1 MIMRDS
7 ENPFVLL
14 ARITVKEGMVDA
26 YLEIA
31 EEVDRAVENTEE
43 GMLLHTF
50 DRDPD
55 DPHKFVWT
63 EVYRKSD
70 DFLFH
75 ADNPPVLEYVEKHA
89 ELATHFSIEI
99 YGNVDERNRVQALE
113 EMFKAFIQKKI
124 KYEKPKDFL
133 HRGLFSKT
141 RFYRNLKTIA

>member
-1 MIMRDS
+1 MSDT

-26 YLEIA
+26 YLELA

-89 ELATHFSIEI
+89 ELATHFAIEI
-99 YGNVDERNRVQALE
+99 YGNVSNEVIEAINSREIPLKHFASTSVGYIRSERFA
-113 EMFKAFIQKKI
+113 
-124 KYEKPKDFL
+124 
-133 HRGLFSKT
+133 
-141 RFYRNLKTIA
+141 

>member
-1 MIMRDS
+1 MSDS

-31 EEVDRAVENTEE
+31 EEVDKAVEKTEE

-63 EVYRKSD
+63 EVYRKSE

-99 YGNVDERNRVQALE
+99 YGNVSNEVIEAINSREIPLKHFASTSVGYIRSERFA
-113 EMFKAFIQKKI
+113 
-124 KYEKPKDFL
+124 
-133 HRGLFSKT
+133 
-141 RFYRNLKTIA
+141 

>member
-1 MIMRDS
+1 MSDS

-31 EEVDRAVENTEE
+31 EEVDRAVKNTEA

-99 YGNVDERNRVQALE
+99 YGNVSNEVIEAINSREIPLKHFASTSVGYIRSER
-113 EMFKAFIQKKI
+113 F
-124 KYEKPKDFL
+124 D
-133 HRGLFSKT
+133 
-141 RFYRNLKTIA
+141 

>member
-1 MIMRDS
+1 MSDS

-31 EEVDRAVENTEE
+31 EEVDRAVEKTEE

-89 ELATHFSIEI
+89 ELATHFAIEI
-99 YGNVDERNRVQALE
+99 YGNVSNEVIEAINLREIPLKHFASTSVGYIRSERFA
-113 EMFKAFIQKKI
+113 
-124 KYEKPKDFL
+124 
-133 HRGLFSKT
+133 
-141 RFYRNLKTIA
+141 

>member
-1 MIMRDS
+1 MSDS

-31 EEVDRAVENTEE
+31 EEVDKAVEKTEE
-43 GMLLHTF
+43 GMLFHSF

-55 DPHKFVWT
+55 DQHKFVWT

-75 ADNPPVLEYVEKHA
+75 VDNPPVQEYVEKHA
-89 ELATHFSIEI
+89 VLATHFSIEI
-99 YGNVDERNRVQALE
+99 YGNVSNEVIEKINSREIPLKYFATTSVGYVRAER
-113 EMFKAFIQKKI
+113 
-124 KYEKPKDFL
+124 
-133 HRGLFSKT
+133 FS
-141 RFYRNLKTIA
+141 

>member
-1 MIMRDS
+1 MSDS

-26 YLEIA
+26 YLELA

-99 YGNVDERNRVQALE
+99 YGNVSNEVIEAINAREIPLKHFASTSVGYIRSERFA
-113 EMFKAFIQKKI
+113 
-124 KYEKPKDFL
+124 
-133 HRGLFSKT
+133 
-141 RFYRNLKTIA
+141 

>member
-1 MIMRDS
+1 MSDS
-7 ENPFVLL
+7 ENPFVLS

-89 ELATHFSIEI
+89 ELATAFAIEI
-99 YGNVDERNRVQALE
+99 YGNVSNEVIEAINSREIPLKHFASTSVGYIRSERFA
-113 EMFKAFIQKKI
+113 
-124 KYEKPKDFL
+124 
-133 HRGLFSKT
+133 
-141 RFYRNLKTIA
+141 

>member
-1 MIMRDS
+1 MSDS

-89 ELATHFSIEI
+89 ELATAFAIEI
-99 YGNVDERNRVQALE
+99 YGNVSNEVIEAINSREIPLKHFASTSVGYIRSERFA
-113 EMFKAFIQKKI
+113 
-124 KYEKPKDFL
+124 
-133 HRGLFSKT
+133 
-141 RFYRNLKTIA
+141 

>member
-1 MIMRDS
+1 MSDNG
-7 ENPFVLL
+7 NPFVLL
-14 ARITVKEGMVDA
+14 ARITVKEGMIDA

-31 EEVDRAVENTEE
+31 EEVDRAVEKTEE

-63 EVYRKSD
+63 EVYRKSE

-99 YGNVDERNRVQALE
+99 YGNVSNEVIEAINSREIPLKHFASTSVGYIRSERFA
-113 EMFKAFIQKKI
+113 
-124 KYEKPKDFL
+124 
-133 HRGLFSKT
+133 
-141 RFYRNLKTIA
+141 

>member
-1 MIMRDS
+1 MTDC
-7 ENPFVLL
+7 ETPFVLL

-26 YLEIA
+26 YLKIA
-31 EEVDRAVENTEE
+31 EEVDREVEKTEE

-99 YGNVDERNRVQALE
+99 YGNVSNEVIEAINSREIPLKHFASTSVGYIRSERFA
-113 EMFKAFIQKKI
+113 
-124 KYEKPKDFL
+124 
-133 HRGLFSKT
+133 
-141 RFYRNLKTIA
+141 

>member
-1 MIMRDS
+1 MSDS

-26 YLEIA
+26 YLKIA

-89 ELATHFSIEI
+89 ELATHFAIEI
-99 YGNVDERNRVQALE
+99 YGNVSNEVIEAINSREIPLKHFASTSVGYIRSERFA
-113 EMFKAFIQKKI
+113 
-124 KYEKPKDFL
+124 
-133 HRGLFSKT
+133 
-141 RFYRNLKTIA
+141 

>member
-1 MIMRDS
+1 MAHIK
-7 ENPFVLL
+7 NPFVLL

-31 EEVDRAVENTEE
+31 EEVDKAVENTEE

-89 ELATHFSIEI
+89 ELATHFAIEI
-99 YGNVDERNRVQALE
+99 YGNVSNEVIEKINSREIPLKHFASTSVGYIRSERFA
-113 EMFKAFIQKKI
+113 
-124 KYEKPKDFL
+124 
-133 HRGLFSKT
+133 
-141 RFYRNLKTIA
+141 